1 MSPFSP
7 SGHHALPSSKDA
19 LVSDVLSMLAAL
31 AHATR
36 LEAFRLLT
44 RYLPYG
50 LAAGDLSRLMAIPHN
65 TLSTHLTA
73 LEQVGLLRSRR
84 DGRSVIFVAVPERA
98 FLISRFLVEDCCAG
112 AGNRTGDPDRPAV
125 VPFPAKREV
134 AVIERVYNV
143 LILCTGNSA
152 RSILAEAI
160 LAKEGQ
166 GRFRAYSAGSRPKAH
181 PNPLALTLLEDLG
194 YDISGFRSK
203 SWEEF
208 AGADAPKMDFILT
221 VCDSA
226 AGESCPLGHSGPRR
240 RRRNRGRNA
249 GGVPWGLP

>member
-1 MSPFSP
+1 MHNEPFFP
-7 SGHHALPSSKDA
+7 SGHHAVPSSKDA
-19 LVSDVLSMLAAL
+19 LVSDVLSMLGAL

-65 TLSTHLTA
+65 TLSTHLAA

-98 FLISRFLVEDCCAG
+98 LLISRFLVEDCRAG
-112 AGNRTGDPDRPAV
+112 AEKRPGAPVREAV
-125 VPFPAKREV
+125 IPFPAKREV
-134 AVIERVYNV
+134 VVIERIYNV

-152 RSILAEAI
+152 RSIMAEAI

-166 GRFRAYSAGSRPKAH
+166 GRFRAQAADPRRTLIYSP
-181 PNPLALTLLEDLG
+181 
-194 YDISGFRSK
+194 FRS
-203 SWEEF
+203 
-208 AGADAPKMDFILT
+208 
-221 VCDSA
+221 
-226 AGESCPLGHSGPRR
+226 
-240 RRRNRGRNA
+240 
-249 GGVPWGLP
+249 